1 MADTRESAD
10 PIAQRLQE
18 QNAQRQQLTAEIVSE
33 ARVEVAALDNA
44 TAVIVMGANH
54 WPLGVLGLAA
64 SKLVEEFYRPTFV
77 FNTEGDEWRGSA
89 RSIEGFHLVD
99 CLRHCAPLLR
109 RFGGHAMAAGLTV
122 LADHFGEVKAGL
134 EEYTAARLNGAAFS
148 RPIRIEAS
156 AAFADLK
163 PSLHHEIQLLA
174 PFGVGNREP
183 LLLSRDVEV
192 TRAETFG
199 VDARHLRIHLRD
211 RTATAEAIAFDKG
224 ASAPHL
230 AVGRRIDTVYAL
242 QCERWDGLDRVRL
255 HLRDLR
261 PAIQPALVLA
271 GV

>member
-1 MADTRESAD
+1 LLMADTRESAD

-77 FNTEGDEWRGSA
+77 LNTEGDEWRGSA

-99 CLRHCAPLLR
+99 CLHDCAPLLH

-122 LADHFGEVKAGL
+122 LSSRFAELKESL
-134 EEYTAARLNGAAFS
+134 EAYAAARLNGDAFS
-148 RPIRIEAS
+148 RPVRIEAS

-163 PSLHHEIQLLA
+163 PSLRSE
-174 PFGVGNREP
+174 
-183 LLLSRDVEV
+183 
-192 TRAETFG
+192 
-199 VDARHLRIHLRD
+199 AR
-211 RTATAEAIAFDKG
+211 
-224 ASAPHL
+224 
-230 AVGRRIDTVYAL
+230 
-242 QCERWDGLDRVRL
+242 RVW
-255 HLRDLR
+255 
-261 PAIQPALVLA
+261 
-271 GV
+271 